1 MQGVRALLAA
11 TTTQSSMTTAFAD
24 LNIYIISGWLA
35 KLAYIYLIGIIIF
48 VVKMF

>member
-1 MQGVRALLAA
+1 MQGVWVLLAA
-11 TTTQSSMTTAFAD
+11 ITAQSSIMTAFAD